1 MALRDT
7 WQGTQ
12 CQQFLSLVTSV
23 ARMSNIMGGMS
34 LSALLSG
41 CYGAVRY
48 TYGVVVLRAVKPSRR
63 RIGADRSVASTWR
76 KR

>member
-1 MALRDT
+1 MALRDR

-12 CQQFLSLVTSV
+12 CQQFLSVV
-23 ARMSNIMGGMS
+23 IPWARMSNIMGGMPYW
-34 LSALLSG
+34 SAFCG

-48 TYGVVVLRAVKPSRR
+48 TYGVVVLRAVKPSLR
-63 RIGADRSVASTWR
+63 RIGADSSVASTWR

>member
-1 MALRDT
+1 MALRDR

-12 CQQFLSLVTSV
+12 CQQFLSLVISV

-34 LSALLSG
+34 WSTLLSG

-63 RIGADRSVASTWR
+63 RTGADMSVASTWR

>member
-1 MALRDT
+1 MALRDR

-12 CQQFLSLVTSV
+12 CQQFLSVVIAV
-23 ARMSNIMGGMS
+23 ARMSNIMRGMPVRSPCCGG
-34 LSALLSG
+34 
-41 CYGAVRY
+41 YGVVRY

-76 KR
+76 WR